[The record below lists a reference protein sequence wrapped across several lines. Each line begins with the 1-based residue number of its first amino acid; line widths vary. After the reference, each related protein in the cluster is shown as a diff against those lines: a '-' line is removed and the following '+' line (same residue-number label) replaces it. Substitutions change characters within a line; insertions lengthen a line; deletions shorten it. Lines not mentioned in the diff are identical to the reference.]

1 MADDDSMISAVGI
14 GLKSQHFDAAIQAS
28 KQDIDFFE
36 VHAEN
41 YFNQGGLNHAM
52 LEQISARFALTIH
65 GTGLGLGNMCGIE
78 AEHLSRLNQL
88 VQRYQPVL
96 VSEHLSFNQA
106 MLNGQKF
113 HAGDLLPIS
122 WNEASFSAISD
133 NILKVQDCLG
143 RQILIENISYYH
155 VPGNNTMVETDF
167 LNMLCRQTGCGLLV
181 DLNNLV
187 VNAKN
192 FSSEPPVKYA
202 LQWLKQINPQYI
214 RQYHLAG
221 SSNHK
226 VDGFIIDDHAVA
238 VTSDVWKIYDAV
250 VQNTSTAPVLI
261 EWDTDIPTWQVLI
274 AQAAQAKQRLAQ
286 PSC

>member
-1 MADDDSMISAVGI
+1 MANDDSMISAVGI

-28 KQDIDFFE
+28 KQEVDFFE

-41 YFNQGGLNHAM
+41 YFNQGGLNHSM
-52 LEQISARFALTIH
+52 LEQISARFPLSLH
-65 GTGLGLGNMCGIE
+65 GTGLGLGNMCGIDS
-78 AEHLSRLNQL
+78 EHLSRLNQL

-106 MLNGQKF
+106 ILNGQKF

-122 WNEASFSAISD
+122 WNEASFFAISD

-155 VPGNNTMVETDF
+155 VPGNNTMLETDF

-192 FSSEPPVKYA
+192 FSSEPPVEYA

-226 VDGFIIDDHAVA
+226 VDGFVIDDHAVA
-238 VTSDVWKIYDAV
+238 VTSDVWQIYDAV
-250 VQNTSTAPVLI
+250 VRNTSTVPVLI

-274 AQAAQAKQRLAQ
+274 AQAAHAKQRLVQ
-286 PSC
+286 PLC